1 LPLTLDEVK
10 SKGRLIADN
19 DRYRV
24 HDYDLGDLT
33 VSLTELKR
41 GQGTRGHTHSSNA
54 EVYFFTGGR
63 AEMEIGGEKFYVD
76 KGVVL
81 IPKGEF
87 HRVQN
92 RSRDSELAFI
102 SVFPGKRKDSNALY
116 SRDGEGSA
124 AARDRTTQYRGSSRI
139 G

>member
-1 LPLTLDEVK
+1 
-10 SKGRLIADN
+10 
-19 DRYRV
+19 
-24 HDYDLGDLT
+24 
-33 VSLTELKR
+33 
-41 GQGTRGHTHSSNA
+41 
-54 EVYFFTGGR
+54 
-63 AEMEIGGEKFYVD
+63 MEIGGEKFYVD